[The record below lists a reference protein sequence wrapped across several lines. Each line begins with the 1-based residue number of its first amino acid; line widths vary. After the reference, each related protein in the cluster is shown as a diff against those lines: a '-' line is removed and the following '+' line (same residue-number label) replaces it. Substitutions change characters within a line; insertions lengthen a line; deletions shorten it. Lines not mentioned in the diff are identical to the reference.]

1 MNQNEQNP
9 VDAAFWRA
17 QGIEP
22 IEIDPNNPESVEKGV
37 DEVFQRLLGAVTE
50 IQSQPQNPNT

>member
-1 MNQNEQNP
+1 MSQNNQNP
-9 VDAAFWRA
+9 LDAAFWRA

-37 DEVFQRLLGAVTE
+37 EQVFQQLLSAVTE
-50 IQSQPQNPNT
+50 IQSQDKPKI